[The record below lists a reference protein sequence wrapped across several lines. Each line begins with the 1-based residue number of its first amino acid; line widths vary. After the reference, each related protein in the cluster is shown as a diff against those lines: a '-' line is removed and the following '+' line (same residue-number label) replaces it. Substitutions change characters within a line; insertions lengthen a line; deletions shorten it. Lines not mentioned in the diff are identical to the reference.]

1 MQQTIVT
8 NECMNRKN
16 EKILRIL
23 AQESWK
29 MELRIESMARED
41 LKGKIV
47 FLEGSRV
54 FADFLSGW
62 KLWRKRT

>member
-41 LKGKIV
+41 LKGKMV

-62 KLWRKRT
+62 KLWRERT